1 MDWCLEKTSLA
12 ACQIGLPLLISWRPF
27 SDCSRL
33 AGTNITFWR
42 QKWRHFFELS
52 MKKSHLS
59 RTNDCLSRT
68 SESSHAKPAAI
79 LISCRQP
86 MTHRLRNHSM
96 LRQSKGTNYKVH
108 TLFIAA
114 CLSLV
119 HKLQSPCNT
128 CIARGQWLRGPAESL
143 SIAGKPMTHQFRNQC
158 KRQNTKSTYSLS
170 LDAS

>member
-1 MDWCLEKTSLA
+1 LA

-128 CIARGQWLRGPAESL
+128 CIARGQWLRGPSESL
-143 SIAGKPMTHQFRNQC
+143 SIAGKPMTHQFRNKC